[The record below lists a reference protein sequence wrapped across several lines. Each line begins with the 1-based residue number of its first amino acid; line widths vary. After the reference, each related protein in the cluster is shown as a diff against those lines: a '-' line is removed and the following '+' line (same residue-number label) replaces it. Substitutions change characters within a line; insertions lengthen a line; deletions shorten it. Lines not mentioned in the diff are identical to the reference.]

1 MVHVSV
7 LSLAQSRRPQQPRQL
22 SDARLDALAREWIAQ
37 HRARLKAQR
46 ATTPRLSRTRIWQTI
61 QEEFAQWAQS
71 RPSLRADAPLFPSP
85 LLQTDHASSLY
96 SRTTQREGVSLWPH
110 PVP

>member
-1 MVHVSV
+1 MVHFSAT
-7 LSLAQSRRPQQPRQL
+7 SPAHARRLRHPSQL
-22 SDARLDALAREWIAQ
+22 SDARLDALAREWTAQ
-37 HRARLKAQR
+37 DRARLKAQR

-85 LLQTDHASSLY
+85 LPQTDHA
-96 SRTTQREGVSLWPH
+96 
-110 PVP
+110 